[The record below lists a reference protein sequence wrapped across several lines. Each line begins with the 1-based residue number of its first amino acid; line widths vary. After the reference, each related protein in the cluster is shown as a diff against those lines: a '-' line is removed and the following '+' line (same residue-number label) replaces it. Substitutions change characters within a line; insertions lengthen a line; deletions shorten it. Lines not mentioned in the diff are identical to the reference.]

1 MTITDRGT
9 PDTVTGLTL
18 EERVERMEA
27 MWGEI
32 ATHLGPA
39 TNEFLSPE
47 DLAAELRVPL
57 ATVYGWRYKGT
68 GPRALKV
75 GRHVRYRR
83 EDVDA
88 WLDAQA
94 APRPAAGHADMGDP
108 LAPFRLPDGSV
119 AYLSIPVGGLRAGDW
134 FQRQRGDDGW
144 HQVRPL
150 IFGGDQVGVPFDETG
165 LEWFGRDQ
173 MVRVARTPEHVV
185 AAQERR
191 WETGR

>member
-32 ATHLGPA
+32 ATHLGL
-39 TNEFLSPE
+39 TSP
-47 DLAAELRVPL
+47 
-57 ATVYGWRYKGT
+57 
-68 GPRALKV
+68 
-75 GRHVRYRR
+75 
-83 EDVDA
+83 
-88 WLDAQA
+88 
-94 APRPAAGHADMGDP
+94 AGHADMGDP